1 MTSYELSRQ
10 FWDWAFENP
19 EKVKPIHC
27 AIYFFAV
34 EHCNRLGWKP
44 QFGMPT
50 SMVIEAIGV
59 KSYRAFK
66 NAFDELIEWGL
77 LILIE
82 RSKNQYSSNII
93 ALSLKYKA
101 KYKALDKALQTHGTN
116 HCQYNKTI
124 KPLTK
129 NQPINNDSFKRN
141 TPADIYKQLKPIKK

>member
-10 FWDWAFENP
+10 FWNWAFENP

-27 AIYFFAV
+27 AIYFFAM
-34 EHCNRLGWKP
+34 EHCNRLGWKS

-50 SMVIEAIGV
+50 SMAIEAIGV

-66 NAFDELIEWGL
+66 NAFDDLINWGL
-77 LILIE
+77 IVLIE

-116 HCQYNKTI
+116 HSQYIKTNKPITSNQLSNKNSQIKNTPDAIKSQLKTI
-124 KPLTK
+124 TK
-129 NQPINNDSFKRN
+129 
-141 TPADIYKQLKPIKK
+141 